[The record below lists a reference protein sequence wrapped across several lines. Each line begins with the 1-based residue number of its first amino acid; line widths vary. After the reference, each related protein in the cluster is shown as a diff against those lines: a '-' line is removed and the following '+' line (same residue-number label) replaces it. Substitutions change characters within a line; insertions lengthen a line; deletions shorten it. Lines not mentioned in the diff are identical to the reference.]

1 MAETVLAV
9 SVEQRQPIPLAAT
22 LACGPGELLALVG
35 PSGSGK
41 STILRCI
48 AGLLQPRRGRVVCGG
63 RTWFDAEAGI
73 ALPPQARRVGFV
85 FQNYGLFPHLSALEN
100 VMEAVPQRAEARARA
115 AAWLERVHLKG
126 LERRLPRELS
136 GGQQQRVAVARA
148 LAREP
153 DVLLLDEPFSAVDR
167 ATRERLY
174 LELADM
180 RKTLAMPVVLV
191 THDLDEALLL
201 ADRMCVLAHGATLQ
215 AGAPFE
221 VVTRPAT
228 AQVAHL
234 VGLKNIFRAGVV
246 AHDHERGCT
255 LIEWRGR
262 RLEAR
267 LQPQFPA
274 GSQVVWTI
282 PAAFLILHRRDRPSR
297 GERENPVHGIVSAF
311 VKLGE
316 NAQLTVQVNGSDRP
330 PLFLSV
336 PVHVADRNGIAPGVE
351 VGVSL
356 LAAGIHLMAGE
367 GAGPP
372 GRRRAAG

>member
-1 MAETVLAV
+1 MADRALVVRL
-9 SVEQRQPIPLAAT
+9 EQRRPIPLAAT
-22 LACGPGELLALVG
+22 LDCGPGELLALVG

-48 AGLLQPRRGRVVCGG
+48 AGLLHPRAGRVVCGG
-63 RTWFDAEAGI
+63 RTWFDADTGV
-73 ALPPQARRVGFV
+73 ALGPQDRRVGFV

-100 VMEAVPQRAEARARA
+100 VMEAVPQRGEAQTRAV
-115 AAWLERVHLKG
+115 AWLERVHLKG
-126 LERRLPRELS
+126 LEHRLPRELS

-153 DVLLLDEPFSAVDR
+153 AVLLLDEPFSAVDR

-174 LELADM
+174 LELAEM

-215 AGAPFE
+215 AGPPFE
-221 VVTRPAT
+221 VITRPAT

-234 VGLKNIFRAGVV
+234 VGLKNIFRAGIV
-246 AHDHERGCT
+246 AHEHERGCT

-267 LQPQFPA
+267 LQPQFPV

-282 PAAFLILHRRDRPSR
+282 PTAYLILHRRDRPSR
-297 GERENPVHGIVSAF
+297 GERENPVHGIVSGF

-330 PLFLSV
+330 PLFVTV
-336 PVHVADRNGIAPGVE
+336 PVHVANRNGIAPGVE

-356 LAAGIHLMAGE
+356 LAEGLHLMPGE

-372 GRRRAAG
+372 GRRRESG